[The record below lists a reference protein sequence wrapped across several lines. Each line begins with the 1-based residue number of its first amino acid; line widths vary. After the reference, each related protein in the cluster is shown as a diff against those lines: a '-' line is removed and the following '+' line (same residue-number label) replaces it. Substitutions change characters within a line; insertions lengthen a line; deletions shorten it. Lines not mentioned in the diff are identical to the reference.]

1 MEQHQAFLQTHPS
14 KLNEYF
20 RSSYRS
26 WTPLDCALLC
36 KHVNIVH
43 MLLARNAKLSSCGQD
58 ELNEFLRA
66 HPNPQKDSRGKQQ
79 EKTKE
84 EKESRVHMPVTLSAT
99 TQQKLQQGTLG
110 HMSEEEIT
118 RELEAGKLTCGFSDQ
133 LAWPDI
139 VKRVE
144 EHENA
149 RAQQMNPVTAWRQE
163 QANIHTRR
171 QDVQSEL
178 DRLQQELVQLNQ
190 QHQQLEQRIQ
200 DHAMKDLSG
209 LLAFARRVQPI
220 EQRLV
225 AHLEVN
231 GQEESPTRGS
241 VR

>member
-26 WTPLDCALLC
+26 WTPLDLALLN

-43 MLLARNAKLSSCGQD
+43 MLLARNATLHYCKQD
-58 ELNEFLRA
+58 ELNEFIRE
-66 HPNPQKDSRGKQQ
+66 HPNPHTFNRGEQQ

-84 EKESRVHMPVTLSAT
+84 EKESQAHMPVTLSAT

-110 HMSEEEIT
+110 DMSEEEIA
-118 RELEAGKLTCGFSDQ
+118 RELVAGKLTCGFSDQ

-149 RAQQMNPVTAWRQE
+149 RAQQMKPVMVWQQE
-163 QANIHTRR
+163 QATIHTRR

-190 QHQQLEQRIQ
+190 QNQQLEQRMQ
-200 DHAMKDLSG
+200 DHAKVPPMKDLSS
-209 LLAFARRVQPI
+209 LLAFARRVEPI

-225 AHLEVN
+225 AHLE
-231 GQEESPTRGS
+231 EEMAKKKG
-241 VR
+241 